1 MEKCSHIHIDWTC
14 NPLSNSNRLEITKH
28 ATVSMRNKLFTPM
41 PPSLGSCLFCSQF
54 VQWTF
59 AGAPGHPVL
68 ANTVYRIARIL
79 AERSVEDVSTGEV
92 TGVTGPTVFTDA
104 VYEYM
109 RSQVGG
115 GVAGLVLQPCSE
127 AAEEASCQQH
137 QSTAG
142 SLLDTMAC

>member
-1 MEKCSHIHIDWTC
+1 MC
-14 NPLSNSNRLEITKH
+14 PAL
-28 ATVSMRNKLFTPM
+28 
-41 PPSLGSCLFCSQF
+41 QF

-79 AERSVEDVSTGEV
+79 AERSVEDVSTQEV

-115 GVAGLVLQPCSE
+115 WDCPVLVQM
-127 AAEEASCQQH
+127 
-137 QSTAG
+137 
-142 SLLDTMAC
+142 LLPRRTSSAPP